1 MIELLGVA
9 RPYATAAFEF
19 ARLQKNIDHWQRLL
33 SFAAQVSSDPQMVR
47 LLTNPLTAALGADL
61 LQEICQTA
69 LDLYAKN
76 FLRLMA
82 QNGRLMA
89 LPMVWKQ
96 FTALQQAYE
105 QQATVEVIAAAPLTS
120 EQLQRLST
128 ALTRRLACGVTL
140 QCLVDPTLLAG
151 LIIRLG
157 DWSIDG
163 SVRGRLNRLAQQ
175 LQA

>member
-1 MIELLGVA
+1 MTELIRIA

-19 ARLQKNIDHWQRLL
+19 ARLQKNLDHWQRLL

-47 LLTNPLTAALGADL
+47 LLTNPTTAALGADL

-69 LDLYAKN
+69 SDLYAEN

-82 QNGRLMA
+82 KNGRLLA
-89 LPMVWKQ
+89 LPVVWQQ
-96 FTALQQAYE
+96 FTVLQQAYE
-105 QQATVEVIAAAPLTS
+105 QQATVEVIAASPLTS

-128 ALTRRLACGVTL
+128 ALTQRLACSVTL
-140 QCLVDPTLLAG
+140 QCRVDPTLLAG

-157 DWSIDG
+157 DWTLDG
-163 SVRGRLNRLAQQ
+163 SIQGRLNRLAQQ
-175 LQA
+175 LRA